1 MPGPYAPGRRV
12 RALLPEAFASAQ
24 IDIVGAARAIGEASD
39 LARETG
45 VDVVLLDHRG
55 AAGRGSAALRQFLGA
70 HHACAAVVVMED
82 HRTIVMD
89 EIAHTHRTGWVTK
102 DATFANLAETT
113 WSIVSGVRENAALAE
128 LSAS

>member
-12 RALLPEAFASAQ
+12 RALTIDEPQRLLRALLPEAFASAQ

-55 AAGRGSAALRQFLGA
+55 PLAAAQRRSGSSSARIT
-70 HHACAAVVVMED
+70 HAPP
-82 HRTIVMD
+82 
-89 EIAHTHRTGWVTK
+89 
-102 DATFANLAETT
+102 
-113 WSIVSGVRENAALAE
+113 SS
-128 LSAS
+128 

>member
-1 MPGPYAPGRRV
+1 MR
-12 RALLPEAFASAQ
+12 
-24 IDIVGAARAIGEASD
+24 
-39 LARETG
+39 
-45 VDVVLLDHRG
+45 
-55 AAGRGSAALRQFLGA
+55 
-70 HHACAAVVVMED
+70 AAVVVMED

-89 EIAHTHRTGWVTK
+89 EIAHAHRTGWVTK